1 MSAPEERR
9 RSKRFTTELRG
20 WIGPAGGNQVACVI
34 RDYCSGGFLVQLVQ
48 SAADQPFKPEVGLAI
63 YLNTEFLAEKGSRP
77 IRIRAAVAWAKGEHV
92 GLSFSRPSD
101 AIVEALQTHDA
112 LARSASGTAAPSS
125 SGGTARCMAKF
136 RHIAKGSLPVLYRDL
151 LVTTLDGLLKRA
163 DHLGSNKEL
172 QQVYADINALEQ
184 LRSGEQL
191 TQATIE
197 AALDKPP
204 AQDKVQSDKPGEL
217 SLVET
222 DEFERWL
229 EASRVASLLDRI
241 FNDRIAALGSRLAGI
256 RDVNGDCGLVVPFE
270 PRHFTETLK
279 SFAIKL
285 ELGPISRG
293 FLFDTAARLLPD
305 ELGAFYRELDQAL
318 DTIGAPKA
326 KVVPLQA
333 NTAKRGAKSPSGSSG
348 ATTDGGNAAPVA
360 GGGDIASTAPS
371 LKLPSNVVQRPFG
384 RPQVLDSSAVA
395 ALRHR
400 DEQNREH
407 LAHEMLNY
415 VTALPHV
422 GEVLSDSLRQLG
434 GALAREAVAD
444 EDFFRNRE
452 HPIRRIMDSLG
463 HWQMFRPSDDP
474 TAANDPAWHAIAA
487 LLAPVGHQEL
497 DDEALRGIADQVA
510 GLTREQSRQ
519 YQRNVERVVEASE
532 GRDRVRRARR
542 MVCNELDRRYTG
554 KQVPQVAVELLD
566 VGWRAILEL
575 AWLNANDGADRYAEM
590 LHLLDQVVRKLGGDF
605 FDRQAGELDTSQVLT
620 RIDDEL
626 MAVAFDPYSRNAV
639 QARLKSELEA
649 APMGDVERV
658 EMPAPGESED
668 ARAINARPDGVAETV
683 WAAILE
689 RCAKIKVGDR
699 ILMLDAPR
707 GERAQ
712 RVAWIRGDRELFVLV
727 DHRGVR
733 ARDLSLKDMAHG
745 VYQHRVELDAVDGR
759 PLSDRAVDAMLG
771 RMEEQLA
778 HQATHDSLTGLLGR
792 QQFNMVVEKAISIPE
807 RVGNAGALL
816 LIDVNQFRLINE
828 IHGYDTG
835 DRLLIAVARQLERLK
850 SSKVLAHMGG
860 DRFAALLPDIALSD
874 GTEIARGIRTMVAEM
889 PFDWQGSGM
898 STSVSIGV
906 AALPSS
912 DAGEAAHAGAVLQC
926 AESALSL
933 AKRNAN
939 DGVYVYNDEDPDIAR
954 RKESVQ
960 WVVKVD
966 DALDRGHL
974 KLRCQPIVPVRSD
987 AGLTPHYE
995 VLLGVD
1001 NGADEPLSIAEF
1013 IEAAERYQRMRSI
1026 DRWVTRTVMDWV
1038 ATHRDDMPRLH
1049 GFAVNLSGQTAS
1061 DPSFVQF
1068 VRDEFK
1074 RTGIEPKWLS
1084 FEVTETS
1091 AVSDL
1096 QASAGIIHDLKSL
1109 GCQVALDDFGS
1120 GLASYSYL
1128 KELPVDWL
1136 KIDGVFVRKI
1146 ASSRDDFG
1154 VVKSINEIG
1163 HFLGKKTIAE
1173 YVADDEILRLVG
1185 EIGVDFAQGFGISP
1199 PMLMDDLM
1207 RSELATEEV

>member
-1 MSAPEERR
+1 MSAPVERR
-9 RSKRFTTELRG
+9 RSKRYATELRG

-34 RDYCSGGFLVQLVQ
+34 RDYCSGGFLVQLLQ
-48 SAADQPFKPEVGLAI
+48 SAADQQFKPEVGLAI

-77 IRIRAAVAWAKGEHV
+77 IRIRASVAWAKGEHL
-92 GLSFSRPSD
+92 GLSFFRPSE
-101 AIVEALQTHDA
+101 AIVEALQAHDA
-112 LARSASGTAAPSS
+112 LARSGRDEPVTSS
-125 SGGTARCMAKF
+125 SGGTARCLAKF
-136 RHIAKGSLPVLYRDL
+136 RHIAKGTLPVLYRDL

-204 AQDKVQSDKPGEL
+204 VKDKAPPDKPGEL

-256 RDVNGDCGLVVPFE
+256 RDVSGDCGLVVPFE

-293 FLFDTAARLLPD
+293 HLFDTAARMLPD
-305 ELGAFYRELDQAL
+305 ELGEFYHELDQAL
-318 DTIGAPKA
+318 DDIGAPKA
-326 KVVPLQA
+326 KVVPLQT
-333 NTAKRGAKSPSGSSG
+333 NKAKRGVRAPVEATSGGG
-348 ATTDGGNAAPVA
+348 AAPTVGGN
-360 GGGDIASTAPS
+360 DTAPTAPT
-371 LKLPSNVVQRPFG
+371 LKLSSNVVQRPFG

-400 DEQNREH
+400 DEQNRQH

-434 GALAREAVAD
+434 GALTREAVAD
-444 EDFFRNRE
+444 EDFFRNPE

-474 TAANDPAWHAIAA
+474 TAANDPAWHEIAA
-487 LLAPVGHQEL
+487 LLAPVGHQDL

-510 GLTREQSRQ
+510 GLTKEQSRQ

-542 MVCNELDRRYTG
+542 MVSNELDRRYRD
-554 KQVPQVAVELLD
+554 KQVPQVVVELLD

-605 FDRQAGELDTSQVLT
+605 FDQQAGELDTPQVLT

-639 QARLKSELEA
+639 QSRLKSELEA
-649 APMGDVERV
+649 APTGDVELV
-658 EMPAPGESED
+658 AMPAPGESED
-668 ARAINARPDGVAETV
+668 VRAVTARPEGVAETV
-683 WAAILE
+683 WTAILD
-689 RCAKIKVGDR
+689 RCAKIRVGDR

-733 ARDLSLKDMAHG
+733 ARDLSLKDLAYG

-792 QQFNMVVEKAISIPE
+792 QQFNMVLEKAISIPQ
-807 RVGNAGALL
+807 RADNAGVLL

-835 DRLLIAVARQLERLK
+835 DRLLVAVARQLEKLK

-874 GTEIARGIRTMVAEM
+874 GTEVARGIRTMVEEM
-889 PFDWQGSGM
+889 PFDWQGGGM
-898 STSVSIGV
+898 STVVSVGV
-906 AALPSS
+906 AALPMS

-933 AKRNAN
+933 AKASGS
-939 DGVYVYNDEDPDIAR
+939 DGVYVYNAEDPDIAR

-1038 ATHRDDMPRLH
+1038 ATHRDHMPRLH

-1061 DPSFVQF
+1061 DPGFVQF

-1173 YVADDEILRLVG
+1173 YVADDEILQLVG

-1207 RSELATEEV
+1207 RSELATEEA